1 MADTGAPPPR
11 NALRVIL
18 SRHTAVIAALLLPSL
33 AIAVVSYWRVNAGLT
48 DLTLARRQSLAQST
62 AQTLHE
68 SIDRVKTLGL
78 ALSIHPV
85 LRGAV
90 TTGQWKDAESILEI
104 FRTLADDLPIDRALV
119 FDAEGTLRADDPQL
133 PDVIGKNFADRDW
146 YRGVV
151 AAGAP
156 YVSEVYQRAAEP
168 RLNVV
173 MVGVPIMG
181 NDQRLAGILGLQ
193 IDIEYFLQWS
203 KNIKVGDLGY
213 VAILDHHGNVVT
225 HPYLQPQDEIVNLAD
240 WPITQRILRGEGD
253 VVVVPD
259 PITKQRMVTAFEPVL
274 THGWGVL
281 VQQPA
286 AQAFAARDS
295 NLRWLLF
302 TYLAA
307 FIIGFVMICRV
318 LHRHHAGTS

>member
-1 MADTGAPPPR
+1 MANLEAPPRKKSPTT
-11 NALRVIL
+11 LI
-18 SRHTAVIAALLLPSL
+18 RHAAIIAALLLPSL
-33 AIAVVSYWRVNAGLT
+33 AIAVFSFWRVNAGLT
-48 DLTLARRQSLAQST
+48 DLTLARRQSLAQSA
-62 AQTLHE
+62 AQTLNE

-78 ALSIHPV
+78 TLSIHPV

-104 FRTLADDLPIDRALV
+104 FRTLADDLPIDRALL
-119 FDAEGTLRADDPQL
+119 FDAAGTLQADDPQL

-146 YRGVV
+146 YRGLM

-156 YVSEVYQRAAEP
+156 YVSEVYRRAAEP

-213 VAILDHHGNVVT
+213 IAILDHHGNVVT
-225 HPYLQPQDEIVNLAD
+225 HPYLQPQQDIVNLSD
-240 WPITQRILRGEGD
+240 WPVAQRLARGEND
-253 VVVVPD
+253 VVVIPD
-259 PITKQRMVTAFEPVL
+259 PITKQPMVTAFEPVL

-286 AQAFAARDS
+286 AQAFAARNS
-295 NLRWLLF
+295 NLRWLSF
-302 TYLAA
+302 SYLVV
-307 FIIGFVMICRV
+307 FIIGLIAVCRI
-318 LHRHHAGTS
+318 LHRHHSGTC